1 MRGDPATFL
10 NSGMFKG
17 PSELRRSE
25 GVLGA
30 APIRVSV
37 LRAPSS
43 QSKSSFVG
51 LFASQEP
58 AKSPAD
64 N

>member
-30 APIRVSV
+30 APSLSTTRNVIAV
-37 LRAPSS
+37 
-43 QSKSSFVG
+43 
-51 LFASQEP
+51 
-58 AKSPAD
+58 
-64 N
+64 